1 MTKWIFALLLAGTLI
16 AISISGYGKGA
27 PPAITVFCGAATK
40 PAMEEAARVFH
51 AKTGIQVYINFGG
64 SGAVLSQM
72 KLSRSGDL
80 FIPGSPDYMEKAKR
94 EGLVFPETE
103 RILAYLIPAILVQH
117 GNPKDIQ
124 ALSDLA
130 GPGIEVGIGNPKA
143 VCVGLY
149 AIEILEYNG
158 LLKEVGRNIVT
169 YAESCSK
176 TAALIALRSV
186 DAILG
191 WRVFSK
197 WHPAS
202 MDVVYLRPDQIPRLA
217 YVPGAVSTF
226 TKDAES
232 AQEFLD
238 FLVSPE
244 GRKIFADWG
253 YITTESQAREFAPT
267 AKIGGEYVLP
277 KGYKP

>member
-1 MTKWIFALLLAGTLI
+1 MTKRMLGVLLAGALM
-16 AISISGYGKGA
+16 AISLAGYGRGA
-27 PPAITVFCGAATK
+27 SPAITVFCGAATK
-40 PAMEEAARVFH
+40 PAMEEAAKAFEME
-51 AKTGIQVYINFGG
+51 TGIRVYLNFGG

-94 EGLVFPETE
+94 EGLVLPDTE

-117 GNPKDIQ
+117 GNPKNIR
-124 ALSDLA
+124 ALADLA
-130 GPGIEVGIGNPKA
+130 WPGIEVGIGNPKA

-158 LLKEVGRNIVT
+158 LLKDVGKNIVT

-176 TAALIALRSV
+176 TAALIALGSV
-186 DAILG
+186 DAIIG
-191 WRVFSK
+191 WRVFSE
-197 WHPAS
+197 WHPGS
-202 MDVVYLRPDQIPRLA
+202 MDVVYLKPDQIPRLA

-226 TKDAES
+226 AKDGKS
-232 AQEFLD
+232 ARAFLD
-238 FLVSPE
+238 FLVSPA
-244 GRKIFADWG
+244 GRKIFAKLG
-253 YITTESQAREFAPT
+253 YITTESQAREFAPA

-277 KGYKP
+277 RTYRP

>member
-1 MTKWIFALLLAGTLI
+1 MTKRMLGVLLAGALM
-16 AISISGYGKGA
+16 AISLAGYGRGA
-27 PPAITVFCGAATK
+27 SPAITVFCGAATK
-40 PAMEEAARVFH
+40 PAMEEAAKAFETE
-51 AKTGIQVYINFGG
+51 TGIRVYLNFGG

-94 EGLVFPETE
+94 EGLVLPDTE

-117 GNPKDIQ
+117 GNPKNIR
-124 ALSDLA
+124 DLA
-130 GPGIEVGIGNPKA
+130 DLAWPGIEVGIGNPKA

-158 LLKEVGRNIVT
+158 LLKDVGKNIVT

-176 TAALIALRSV
+176 TAALIALGSV
-186 DAILG
+186 DAIIG
-191 WRVFSK
+191 WRVFSE
-197 WHPAS
+197 WHPGS
-202 MDVVYLRPDQIPRLA
+202 MDVVYLKPDQIPRLA

-226 TKDAES
+226 AKDGKS
-232 AQEFLD
+232 ARAFLD
-238 FLVSPE
+238 FLVSPA
-244 GRKIFADWG
+244 GRKIFAKWG
-253 YITTESQAREFAPT
+253 YITTESQAREFAPA

-277 KGYKP
+277 KTYRP